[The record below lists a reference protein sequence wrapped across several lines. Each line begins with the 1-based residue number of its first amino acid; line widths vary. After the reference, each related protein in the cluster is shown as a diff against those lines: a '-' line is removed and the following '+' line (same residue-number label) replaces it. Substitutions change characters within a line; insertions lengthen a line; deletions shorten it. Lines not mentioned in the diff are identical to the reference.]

1 MNERYQERIY
11 KPEIVKLYGDTLFK
25 ITGIIKNLELESD
38 YKLKI
43 KCDLVSM
50 LYVVADYAALSTN
63 NRNIITTDLHEH
75 LPTLIPYSLQK
86 DSHFTENSTFILRTE
101 FYGKIIRKEIKVRG
115 EVLLSDIPKNA
126 ENIPVIRCAVAF
138 CDILKN
144 PLLFSNYSKAPVM
157 IFGFDKDLDFVN
169 SVALPIIDIVLKFV
183 GDVIGIGKE
192 EQEQEKET
200 PNEKLRLPDGCHSI
214 EENSKEEC
222 SEGQEAD
229 IPSSNES
236 SSNSN
241 YKEARKAAREK
252 YKEKKKE
259 LKTTYPK
266 QNGNKYKIAT
276 IVLSI
281 LFLGAT
287 IANIGQ
293 FIYYEECIADLISEI
308 ESLKNIIIDKHFSD
322 VYGWQ

>member
-1 MNERYQERIY
+1 MFFV
-11 KPEIVKLYGDTLFK
+11 PGF
-25 ITGIIKNLELESD
+25 II
-38 YKLKI
+38 
-43 KCDLVSM
+43 
-50 LYVVADYAALSTN
+50 AALN
-63 NRNIITTDLHEH
+63 NALKVTLGAI
-75 LPTLIPYSLQK
+75 PTLLIYSPCCFLKKASEKWVGYYEAKRIKKQQPK
-86 DSHFTENSTFILRTE
+86 TSDNE
-101 FYGKIIRKEIKVRG
+101 IR
-115 EVLLSDIPKNA
+115 L
-126 ENIPVIRCAVAF
+126 
-138 CDILKN
+138 
-144 PLLFSNYSKAPVM
+144 
-157 IFGFDKDLDFVN
+157 
-169 SVALPIIDIVLKFV
+169 
-183 GDVIGIGKE
+183 
-192 EQEQEKET
+192 T
-200 PNEKLRLPDGCHSI
+200 DGCHSI

-241 YKEARKAAREK
+241 YKEARKAAREE

-259 LKTTYPK
+259 LKSTYPK

-281 LFLGAT
+281 LLLGAT
-287 IANIGQ
+287 ITNIGQ